1 MKGGFWYLQFNCG
14 FARPAVVLLR
24 PPVGS
29 PADSPPLI
37 GRTGWKP
44 PRMAL
49 GRQVH
54 GRAAARCG
62 SVFFVSWRT
71 LPQSFP
77 RDAVAHHRQAWCAA
91 VPARQ
96 RTPARCGG
104 GGRRTDTLDAGLP
117 APRLDPPPHR
127 AGAIY
132 PNDTVVFEHGDAASS
147 RFAAPS
153 YARGAYDHAY
163 AAEQA
168 AAPAF
173 GDGTR
178 PPLSP
183 WQLAHSI
190 ERELAKPMAA
200 APSPPPAPV
209 ATKGPADD
217 EAADR
222 KRWLE
227 ILDLYH
233 AAKEGRIAVDNTR
246 GIGIVPPEQPFR
258 RARSG

>member
-1 MKGGFWYLQFNCG
+1 MGAQLRGVEVYFSYHGERFHSHFPATLSPIIGKHGVLQCRLDSVR
-14 FARPAVVLLR
+14 RP
-24 PPVGS
+24 G
-29 PADSPPLI
+29 
-37 GRTGWKP
+37 
-44 PRMAL
+44 
-49 GRQVH
+49 
-54 GRAAARCG
+54 AAA
-62 SVFFVSWRT
+62 
-71 LPQSFP
+71 
-77 RDAVAHHRQAWCAA
+77 AVAAPIPSTPAYLHRGWIRRRI
-91 VPARQ
+91 VPA
-96 RTPARCGG
+96 P
-104 GGRRTDTLDAGLP
+104 
-117 APRLDPPPHR
+117 
-127 AGAIY
+127 IY

-200 APSPPPAPV
+200 ALSPPPAPV

-217 EAADR
+217 ETADR